1 MSSKASGAPPRGKPS
16 GVNVGSGHVSVG
28 NKIKKLVKD
37 SEFLLQVSFRNTLPN
52 VPSGPFFR
60 KVGIMHSHEEFA
72 RYNFSSLEKSYIWQP
87 HFGPDLNTR
96 LSLVDQ
102 EAILAEPSNES
113 RKEIKKETTEYTS
126 GTSSSG
132 VDLRKKE
139 TRQKHWWLRETVYS
153 ENNILKNRSAGNDEG
168 ANYTSV
174 DDVFDPF
181 TVEAIEKSFEDV
193 KTTVGSMDQVEWSVP
208 IKPDLLLGN
217 SHYAYISF
225 DENPEAQNLSQNQ
238 SQADES
244 SSTLGKRQRQSIVTN
259 IRQSKSKKGSNN
271 TYAVS
276 IVSPP
281 DENIDSSDMIA
292 YQWTKDYRMIMKNK
306 DWLDH
311 VILVIDPSESAKY
324 FSIGV
329 NMEMDKLNIDEVD
342 PHNATI
348 VRKENDDDDSVDED
362 GPGKGADGTEE
373 SNEEPES
380 QMATEGESEIVVGA
394 SPVE

>member
-1 MSSKASGAPPRGKPS
+1 
-16 GVNVGSGHVSVG
+16 
-28 NKIKKLVKD
+28 
-37 SEFLLQVSFRNTLPN
+37 
-52 VPSGPFFR
+52 
-60 KVGIMHSHEEFA
+60 MHSHEEFA

-168 ANYTSV
+168 AHYTSV

-193 KTTVGSMDQVEWSVP
+193 KTTVGSLDQVEWSVP
-208 IKPDLLLGN
+208 IKPDLLFGN
-217 SHYAYISF
+217 NHYAYISF
-225 DENPEAQNLSQNQ
+225 DENPEAADGATSKQNLFQNQ
-238 SQADES
+238 SQSDES

-276 IVSPP
+276 IVTPP
-281 DENIDSSDMIA
+281 DENVDSSDTIA
-292 YQWTKDYRMIMKNK
+292 YRWTKDYRMIMKNK

-342 PHNATI
+342 PHNAAV
-348 VRKENDDDDSVDED
+348 VRKESDDNDSVDERV
-362 GPGKGADGTEE
+362 GKGADGTEE
-373 SNEEPES
+373 SNDEPES
-380 QMATEGESEIVVGA
+380 QVAAEGETEELVVGA
-394 SPVE
+394 SPDE